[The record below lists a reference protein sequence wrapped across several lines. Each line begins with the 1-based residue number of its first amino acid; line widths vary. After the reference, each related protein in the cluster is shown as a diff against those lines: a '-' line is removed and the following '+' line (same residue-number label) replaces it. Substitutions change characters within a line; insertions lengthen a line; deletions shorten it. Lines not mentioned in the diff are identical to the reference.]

1 MRPMSLLAV
10 TGGLEELAT
19 LLGPAGVAHLGLGI
33 SIVALA
39 GAWLWS
45 RRSLASVRTRTGELV
60 GRLEAQGV
68 RLAEL
73 EQARWAA
80 DPAARAR
87 RDDELVQMLGSLL
100 SYTESVRNGGASAA
114 PEQEGVEPCA

>member
-1 MRPMSLLAV
+1 VSFAIL
-10 TGGLEELAT
+10 TGWLGALGT
-19 LLGPAGVAHLGLGI
+19 LLDPAGLAHLGLGF
-33 SIVALA
+33 SVAALA

-45 RRSLASVRTRTGELV
+45 RRSLASVRSRTGELV
-60 GRLEAQGV
+60 ERLETQGV

-73 EQARWAA
+73 ERARWAA

-100 SYTESVRNGGASAA
+100 SYTESVRNGGAPAA
-114 PEQEGVEPCA
+114 PDQEGVEPCA